1 MPIGVTV
8 ATPSIGD
15 LIESNGVTAHFQPI
29 VSARQRSVMGFE
41 ALARGANGRSSSL
54 TAATLFRMAADA
66 SLTSTLERLCCEVS
80 IQRFSALT
88 RSRPDLI
95 LFLNLGSWVGA
106 DPSACVDELNHFV
119 ERAHLSPHRIAIEI
133 LETESESLA
142 RLVAVSD
149 GLRASGFLLAL
160 DDVGVGHSNLDRIA
174 LVKPDVV
181 KVDRGLIT
189 GIDGDFFKQEAL
201 NCLSSL
207 CRKIGALVVAEG
219 VETAEEAIVSLELG
233 ADLLQG
239 FFFAPATPDGAL
251 TRDNGTVADIEML
264 AHAFKRHMMGKVE
277 HRRSQQRQLTTVMDS
292 LLSRLSLADAGE
304 FESLLQDAS
313 SEHQDVE
320 CVYVLDG
327 AGTQMTPTIV
337 AKYLLQP
344 RRNPLSAGAQ
354 RGRPFPQGLLL
365 RPSRGGFGS
374 LHVRPVRV
382 PGERPL
388 VQDPQVPAFKDRRAE
403 SYVLCI
409 DVLC

>member
-1 MPIGVTV
+1 MPVGATV
-8 ATPSIGD
+8 AKPSIGD
-15 LIESNGVTAHFQPI
+15 LIESHGVTAHFQPI

-41 ALARGANGRSSSL
+41 ALARGSTGQSSPL
-54 TAATLFRMAADA
+54 TAATLFRMAEDA
-66 SLTSTLERLCCEVS
+66 SLTATLERLCCEVS
-80 IQRFSALT
+80 IQGFSALT

-95 LFLNLGSWVGA
+95 LFLNLGSWVGT
-106 DPSACVDELNHFV
+106 DPSACVDELNQFV
-119 ERAHLSPHRIAIEI
+119 ERAQLSPHRIAIEI
-133 LETESESLA
+133 LETKSESLS

-174 LVKPDVV
+174 LVRPDVV

-189 GIDGDFFKQEAL
+189 GIDADFFKQEAL

-219 VETAEEAIVSLELG
+219 VETAGEAIVSLELG

-239 FFFAPATPDGAL
+239 YFFAPATSDGAL
-251 TRDNGTVADIEML
+251 KRDNGTVADIELL
-264 AHAFKRHMMGKVE
+264 AHAFKRHMVGKVE

-292 LLSRLSLADAGE
+292 LLSRLSLANAGE
-304 FESLLQDAS
+304 FESLLQDTS
-313 SEHQDVE
+313 SEHDDVE

-327 AGTQMTPTIV
+327 SGTQITPTIV
-337 AKYLLQP
+337 AKYFSSRAGVLFQP
-344 RRNPLSAGAQ
+344 APKGADHSLKDYYYVPLEAGLT
-354 RGRPFPQGLLL
+354 RYTSDPYV
-365 RPSRGGFGS
+365 S
-374 LHVRPVRV
+374 LASGHLCRT
-382 PGERPL
+382 L
-388 VQDPQVPAFKDRRAE
+388 STAFKDQRAE